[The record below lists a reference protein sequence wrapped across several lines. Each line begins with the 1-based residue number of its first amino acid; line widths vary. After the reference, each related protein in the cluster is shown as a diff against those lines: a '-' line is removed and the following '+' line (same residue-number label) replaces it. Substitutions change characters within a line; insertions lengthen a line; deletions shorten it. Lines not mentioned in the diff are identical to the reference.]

1 MVPGFFND
9 SRMPLEKTMALK
21 DRLNDALNE
30 TPPENTSRL
39 ETVRAVLAGSG
50 NCSDAEIQ
58 ATLARIISEREQKAA
73 SFSAAGQTDLAKAER
88 AEIDV
93 LRGFLRLAGPPEAA
107 VPPKK
112 PRVAPP
118 TATPAAAA
126 PLFSRTQM
134 IVGGVAAVA
143 LAVTI
148 FLLLRPT
155 GESDD
160 VLLANGGP
168 AKVTVLKDDRTMGNP
183 KAPITMVEYAA
194 PTCPHCAHFAMTIMP
209 RIKQEYIDTGKVF
222 YIFRNFP
229 LSAADGAVEGI
240 ARVCLPADKY
250 FEFID
255 LMFRNQP
262 KWDPD
267 GYQIADVGAAIK
279 QMARVKGISPEQ
291 ADRCMTDRNEQERIN
306 QVAQDAVNRYN
317 VQGTPT
323 FVINGAVVQATE
335 GTWPLLKQRF
345 DSLLPKK

>member
-1 MVPGFFND
+1 
-9 SRMPLEKTMALK
+9 MALK

-39 ETVRAVLAGSG
+39 ETLRAVLSGSG
-50 NCSDAEIQ
+50 NCSDGEIQ
-58 ATLARIISEREQKAA
+58 EALVRLISEREQKAA
-73 SFSAAGQTDLAKAER
+73 SFSAAGQTELAKVER
-88 AEIDV
+88 AEIDA

-112 PRVAPP
+112 PKAAPAA
-118 TATPAAAA
+118 ATPAAAAA

-134 IVGGVAAVA
+134 IIGGVAAVA
-143 LAVTI
+143 LAVI
-148 FLLLRPT
+148 MFLLLRPS
-155 GESDD
+155 GEGED
-160 VLLANGGP
+160 VLLANGGTS
-168 AKVTVLKDDRTMGNP
+168 KIIVLKDDRTMGDP
-183 KAPITMVEYAA
+183 KAPITFVEYAA
-194 PTCPHCAHFAMTIMP
+194 PTCPHCANFAMNVMP
-209 RIKQEYIDTGKVF
+209 RIKKEYIDTGKVF

-250 FEFID
+250 FEFLD

-267 GYQIADVGAAIK
+267 GYVIPDVGAAIK

-291 ADRCMTDRNEQERIN
+291 ADRCMTDKNEQERIN

-317 VQGTPT
+317 IQGTPT